1 MSTIKFNGVLEAAL
15 GLTRLVLREGKIV
28 NIGRTGNIHEVI
40 NVNYIITNPRRR
52 ILDTE
57 GFKQY
62 RLWAQSEVM
71 TEMLGINPPLM
82 EYYTKDDNVKKFMQS
97 FHRGDNRHN
106 YIYGER
112 WHNNQAFQRIID
124 RLTKDRYSRQAVMNI
139 YDSSIDL
146 DNSEWNIP
154 CTITHQF
161 LIRPDSDYA
170 YDRMHMIV
178 YLRSSDLFTGWKYD
192 MFLNCFL
199 LEAFAGFMNC
209 DLGNLYVNTGSLHI
223 YEKDIINLTQW
234 YNRMS
239 SESLETIL
247 EIDKLNEEIPF
258 AMSFKD
264 LYRNLWLVKSVEEQT
279 RYTNKR
285 TTYSIESLHDYFF
298 EWARNYEEYN
308 TKKSK

>member
-1 MSTIKFNGVLEAAL
+1 MVTKEYRGVLEAAL
-15 GLTRLVLREGKIV
+15 GLTGLVLRNGKTV
-28 NIGRTGNIHEVI
+28 NIGRTGNIKEVI
-40 NVNYIITNPRRR
+40 NVNYIITNPQRR
-52 ILDTE
+52 ILNTD

-82 EYYTKDDNVKKFMQS
+82 EYYTKDPNIKSFMQS

-112 WHNNQAFQRIID
+112 WHNNQAFQRIIE
-124 RLTKDRYSRQAVMNI
+124 RLKKDRYSRQAVMNI
-139 YDSSIDL
+139 YDSSVDL

-161 LIRPDSDYA
+161 LIRPDPDYA

-178 YLRSSDLFTGWKYD
+178 YLRSNDLFTGWKYD

-209 DLGNLYVNTGSLHI
+209 DLGNLYVNTGSLHV
-223 YEKDIINLTQW
+223 YEKDIVALEQW
-234 YNRMS
+234 YNKIS
-239 SESLETIL
+239 SESMETIAD
-247 EIDKLNEEIPF
+247 IDISHSEIPF
-258 AMSFKD
+258 GMPFNE
-264 LYRNLWLVKSVEEQT
+264 LYNNLWLVKSIEEET
-279 RYTNKR
+279 RYTHKR
-285 TTYSIESLHDYFF
+285 TTYDISSLHDYFF
-298 EWARNYEEYN
+298 EWAHEYERYN
-308 TKKSK
+308 VRRGK